1 MKVQKASADMDEKK
15 SERLEVRLGY
25 QEKQNFVEA
34 CDTQGD
40 TPSGAV
46 RRFIKGYVRRSD
58 EDVLQSAW
66 RGAAK
71 RRSLRPAILALIFIG
86 IASLFWGVSQR
97 SPVMS
102 DAEIF
107 SARDINGDGEL
118 EYAEHATPPGLNG
131 APNGVLRVLDLD
143 GSGTISRAEFVQEGR
158 MVYLVSDERSA
169 TSNERGMN
177 LVEFKFTKET
187 SQSNRYEGATINAKG
202 LDRLVIWPLKG
213 APSVF
218 EGEVSI
224 AIELENIEFQADTVT
239 VQD

>member
-1 MKVQKASADMDEKK
+1 MDEKK

-71 RRSLRPAILALIFIG
+71 RRSKRPIIFIVALIS
-86 IASLFWGVSQR
+86 IAIAGLFWGVSQR
-97 SPVMS
+97 SPVLS
-102 DAEIF
+102 NNVIF
-107 SARDINGDGEL
+107 SLRDINNDGQL
-118 EYAEHATPPGLNG
+118 EYAEHGIPPGLND
-131 APNGVLRVLDLD
+131 APNGVMRVLDLD
-143 GSGTISRAEFVQEGR
+143 ASGTISRSEFLQEGR
-158 MVYLVSDERSA
+158 MVYFVHDETSA
-169 TSNERGMN
+169 GSNEKGMN

-187 SQSNRYEGATINAKG
+187 SLSNRFEGAKINAKG
-202 LDRLVIWPLKG
+202 LDRLVIWPLAG
-213 APSVF
+213 APRVF
-218 EGEVSI
+218 EGEVNI
-224 AIELENIEFQADTVT
+224 VTGLETIEFQADSVT
-239 VQD
+239 IPE